1 MKMKQIRLIIAATA
15 LLGLLASCEKDF
27 TVETGTTPVEFVYSS
42 IDTTLNNSYI
52 YIPVRMTENASVSSL
67 AKFEYMGGTLVKKE
81 DNSQAELVDGTDII
95 FTSKEIYVGAYD
107 EATDSVAGYPSN
119 NIEARVPNYLNYQSI
134 TFKLQLTGEYLGQVT
149 EMTYTATAPTELDM
163 TGKWTI
169 GTAEFEISEDAN
181 GNFLVKDPFFGDTW
195 TATRAGNSLTFNS
208 TSGNTFNVGDP
219 HGEVTATFCA
229 YHIDESDGNVYL
241 WPNEPCIWDFANT
254 TVTVTNGV
262 FIGFESPADGGWYSW
277 NGSAI
282 DAGTVGSKS

>member
-1 MKMKQIRLIIAATA
+1 MKKIRLIIAATA

-52 YIPVRMTENASVSSL
+52 YIPVKATENVNVSSL
-67 AKFEYMGGTLVKKE
+67 AKFEYMGGTLVNKA
-81 DNSQAELVDGTDII
+81 DNSQADLVDGSDII

-107 EATDSVAGYPSN
+107 EDTDSTLGYSSN

-163 TGKWTI
+163 TGTWSI
-169 GTAEFEISEDAN
+169 GNTEFQISEDAN
-181 GNFLVKDPFFGDTW
+181 GNFIVVDAFFGDSW
-195 TATRAGNSLTFNS
+195 TATRAGNTLTFNS
-208 TSGNTFNVGDP
+208 TSGSTFNMGDP
-219 HGEVTATFCA
+219 YGDVTATFCA
-229 YHIDESDGNVYL
+229 YHEQDGTMYL
-241 WPNEPCIWDFANT
+241 WPDEVCVWDFADN

-277 NGSAI
+277 SDSTI
-282 DAGTVGSKS
+282 DPGTVGSKS